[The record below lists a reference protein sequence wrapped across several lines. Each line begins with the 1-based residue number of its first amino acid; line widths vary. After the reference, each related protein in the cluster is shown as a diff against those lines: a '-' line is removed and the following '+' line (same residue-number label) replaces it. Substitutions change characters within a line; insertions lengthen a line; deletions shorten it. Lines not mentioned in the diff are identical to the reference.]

1 MGTNYYA
8 VKTRPTTARLTH
20 IGKSSMGWL
29 FLFQTQYEPY
39 NDPPIVWN
47 TWNQI
52 KEWLKANTLDKK
64 DYVIIDEYDEIIS
77 YHDFVKLVEE
87 KQKDPDCRENPHN
100 FEYCKNV
107 DGYRFCDEYFS

>member
-8 VKTRPTTARLTH
+8 VRTRPTTAEPIH
-20 IGKSSMGWL
+20 IGKSSIGWL
-29 FLFQTQYEPY
+29 FLFQTQ
-39 NDPPIVWN
+39 IVWN
-47 TWNQI
+47 TWNQV

-87 KQKDPDCRENPHN
+87 KQKDPNCRNNSHN

>member
-1 MGTNYYA
+1 MGTNYY
-8 VKTRPTTARLTH
+8 VVRTRPTTAEPIH
-20 IGKSSMGWL
+20 IGKSSIGWL
-29 FLFQTQYEPY
+29 FLFQTQ
-39 NDPPIVWN
+39 IVWN
-47 TWNQI
+47 TWNQV

-64 DYVIIDEYDEIIS
+64 DYVIIDEDDDIIS

-87 KQKDPDCRENPHN
+87 KQKDPNCQTNPHN